1 MTNIEAD
8 GVPSP
13 TKVNSDYDDS
23 SCCFLFS
30 CMQSDDY
37 NHQLSPAGLYLH
49 NEEAKLA
56 LLQF

>member
-1 MTNIEAD
+1 MTILT
-8 GVPSP
+8 V
-13 TKVNSDYDDS
+13 V
-23 SCCFLFS
+23 FLFS

-56 LLQF
+56 LL